1 MDDKWLILGQEMKL
15 AWAREGGTS
24 SALWEPDLTTHGSGI
39 FWRISCG
46 YFGASA
52 DRVARVPWHSLA
64 GEDLGYIDISLKIFK
79 AGV

>member
-1 MDDKWLILGQEMKL
+1 MDDKWLILGQEMKQ

-24 SALWEPDLTTHGSGI
+24 SALWEPDLTTPGRGLI
-39 FWRISCG
+39 WGISCG

-52 DRVARVPWHSLA
+52 DWVAQVPWHSLA
-64 GEDLGYIDISLKIFK
+64 GEDLGYIDISLKIFN